1 MKAKISLSSLEVE
14 VDFSKGNDIS
24 IPLNFNGSQP
34 NTYGVDKATSKP
46 YQDGQF
52 IGDTRKGGPCNF
64 ETYSFT
70 PHCNGTH
77 TECIGH
83 ITDERISILS
93 SLKEEMIPSTL
104 VSVTPRG
111 TDENYIPNLN
121 TEDLVITKK
130 DLELHLKD
138 VNSKFL
144 KGLIIRTLPNYE
156 SKKSR
161 DYMKETP
168 SFFSIEAMEYIVSLG
183 VKHLL
188 VDTPSVDRLLDE
200 GHLSVH
206 NIFWETKGKRFNPAA
221 QNKTITEMIF
231 VPDFLENGH
240 YLLNLQIPA
249 FVSDAAPSRPILYK
263 INEL

>member
-1 MKAKISLSSLEVE
+1 MKAGIEIGNKKYTI
-14 VDFSKGNDIS
+14 DFSKGIDVS
-24 IPLNFNGSQP
+24 IPLNFNGEQP
-34 NTYGVDKATSKP
+34 NTYGVEKATSKP

-52 IGDTRKGGPCNF
+52 VGDTRKGGPCNF

-104 VSVTPRG
+104 ISVTPKSSS
-111 TDENYIPNLN
+111 
-121 TEDLVITKK
+121 EDLIIAKE
-130 DLELHLKD
+130 DLKSQLEHVK
-138 VNSKFL
+138 SEFL
-144 KGLIIRTLPNYE
+144 KGLIIRTLPNDK

-161 DYMKETP
+161 DYMKESP
-168 SFFSIEAMEYIVSLG
+168 CFFSIEAMEYIVSLG

-188 VDTPSVDRLLDE
+188 VDSPSVDRLFDE
-200 GHLSVH
+200 GHLSAH

-231 VPDFLENGH
+231 VPDLLDNGH